1 MRKIMKNDRKGKNSA
16 LQHHRKYCSSIRLL
30 IAVSLF
36 AGCTLFCACTR
47 TEKPVAPPEK
57 IIIACATLPQTTL
70 AQVAQTQGYYREEG
84 LEATV
89 HLHSYGKHALQ
100 EVLDGKAD
108 VATVAET
115 PVMFAVMK
123 GEQISILATI
133 HTSSLGHAV
142 VARKDRGINTFG
154 DLKGKKI
161 AATLGTS
168 ADFFLDAI
176 LLSNGISRK
185 DVVVVHRKAEEIPD
199 ALAHGDIDAV
209 STFTPYVELT
219 QKKLGDRVITFN
231 NREIYRNTFNIVATH
246 EFILKNPEKVRKV
259 LRALVKAEEFVAGNT
274 VEAQSIVANFTGID
288 MPVVRAF
295 WVNAKFIVSLDQ
307 SLILALE
314 DESSWAI
321 KNGLTEARKAHNF
334 LDHIY
339 IEGLKSVKPSAVRIL
354 K

>member
-1 MRKIMKNDRKGKNSA
+1 MKRGRKDKKSI
-16 LQHHRKYCSSIRLL
+16 LQHHRKYWFPIRAMT
-30 IAVSLF
+30 AVVVMLVC
-36 AGCTLFCACTR
+36 ACFCACTR
-47 TEKPVAPPEK
+47 TDHKPAGPPEK
-57 IIIACATLPQTTL
+57 ITMAYATLPQTAL
-70 AQVAQTQGYYREEG
+70 AQVAQSRGYYREEG
-84 LEATV
+84 LEAMV
-89 HLHSYGKHALQ
+89 HLRPYGKRALQ
-100 EVLDGKAD
+100 EVLEGKAD
-108 VATVAET
+108 IATVAET

-123 GEQISILATI
+123 GEPISILATI

-185 DVVVVHRKAEEIPD
+185 DVVVVHRKAEEILY
-199 ALAHGDIDAV
+199 ALDHGDIDAV
-209 STFTPYVELT
+209 STFTPYIELT

-231 NREIYRNTFNIVATH
+231 NKEIYRHTFNIVATD
-246 EFILKNPEKVRKV
+246 EFILKHPEKVRKV
-259 LRALVKAEEFVAGNT
+259 LRALVKAEEFVTGNT
-274 VEAQSIVANFTGID
+274 VEAQSIVADLTGID
-288 MPVVRAF
+288 LPVVRAF
-295 WVNAKFIVSLDQ
+295 WVNAKFTVSLDQ

-339 IEGLKSVKPSAVRIL
+339 IEGLKSVKPGAVRIL
-354 K
+354 R

>member
-1 MRKIMKNDRKGKNSA
+1 MAKTRYYIFAFLAFAASA
-16 LQHHRKYCSSIRLL
+16 LIVGYFFLR
-30 IAVSLF
+30 
-36 AGCTLFCACTR
+36 TR
-47 TEKPVAPPEK
+47 TDHKPAGPPEK
-57 IIIACATLPQTTL
+57 ITIAYATLPQTAL
-70 AQVAQTQGYYREEG
+70 AQVAQSRGYYREEG
-84 LEATV
+84 LDATV
-89 HLHSYGKHALQ
+89 HLHPYGKRALQ
-100 EVLDGKAD
+100 EVLEGKAD
-108 VATVAET
+108 IATAAET

-123 GEQISILATI
+123 GEQISIVATI

-199 ALAHGDIDAV
+199 ALDHGDIDAA
-209 STFTPYVELT
+209 STFTPYVQLT

-231 NREIYRNTFNIVATH
+231 NGRIYRHTFNIVATD
-246 EFILKNPEKVRKV
+246 EFILKHPEKVRKV
-259 LRALVKAEEFVAGNT
+259 LRALVKAEEFVRSNPA
-274 VEAQSIVANFTGID
+274 EAQSIVADFTGID

-295 WVNAKFIVSLDQ
+295 WVNAKFTVSLDQ
-307 SLILALE
+307 SLLLALE

-321 KNGLTEARKAHNF
+321 KNGLIEARKAHNF
-334 LDHIY
+334 LDHVY
-339 IEGLKSVKPSAVRIL
+339 VECLKTVKPGAVRIL
-354 K
+354 R